1 MRDKKFVLGLGLA
14 LATLTLMAIPMAA
27 GVFDSLSLAPAPPL
41 SYSLALGQR

>member
-1 MRDKKFVLGLGLA
+1 MRDKKFVLGLA

-27 GVFDSLSLAPAPPL
+27 GVFDSVAPAPPL

>member
-1 MRDKKFVLGLGLA
+1 MRDKKFVLGLA

-27 GVFDSLSLAPAPPL
+27 GVFDSVTPAAPL